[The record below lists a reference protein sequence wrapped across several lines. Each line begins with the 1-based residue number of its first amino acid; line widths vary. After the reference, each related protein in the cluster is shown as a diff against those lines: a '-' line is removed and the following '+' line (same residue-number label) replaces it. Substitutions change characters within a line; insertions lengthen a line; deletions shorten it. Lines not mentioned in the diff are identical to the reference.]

1 MKRVITRG
9 IAVVFLLAQATASAA
24 VIQTAHDLQ
33 SALDAGHID
42 RAFALEVRIIQPPR
56 MRFSPFRAE
65 DKTGIV
71 RLCDHRS
78 DNSQILSP
86 GDRIAISGSTIR
98 APNSA
103 SLIAACRSIRL
114 IAHETLP
121 AADVIPVCVFLRGA
135 FDNRRI
141 ALRGT
146 IRDVFSDDVDNSYAF
161 MVLDGGNQSV
171 YVTYRAA
178 QNACAM
184 LQGYIGCEVIVSGM
198 GEKSSPGS
206 RRFPTRFFSIGTT
219 NDITV
224 VKRPTSDRFDA
235 PDIGEWRT
243 FDPQEISTAGLR
255 RAHGTVIARWH
266 GDTVLIEGPSG
277 KPVRI
282 VCADQALPELNTRI
296 EAVGTPTTDLFHI
309 NLKRAVWRPCGPF
322 LPAKDGEI
330 PHTSLSFLFK
340 GTAGYPLIRSASHGK
355 TLRVEGLVKGHLT
368 DETGNRKILLADG
381 DESILVDCSMTPE
394 ILDRAAEGSRVAV
407 TGVCVL
413 ESDDWT
419 PNSAFPR
426 VKGLFL
432 VPRTVDDVTVLARP
446 PWWTPGRFALALA
459 LLLALLFAVFAWN
472 VTLRLL
478 IDRRSR
484 EVIRAQTAKIESELR
499 IGERTRLAAEL
510 HDNTVQNLTAI
521 AYRVTAAQG
530 ALGDREPETGRIL
543 QVVAKMLK
551 SCRTSLRQCLW
562 DLRNDALNEPDFG
575 IAIRRTV
582 EPVAGDAKLS
592 VRFSGHCDL
601 INDTT
606 AHAILNILRELVSN
620 ATVHGNAEAVSIAGE
635 ARPGVIRFSVSD
647 NGTGFDPARR
657 PGQDDGHF
665 GLDGIQERLE
675 TLGGTIDIDSST
687 GKGTYIRITIEH
699 ESHPNS
705 HC

>member
-1 MKRVITRG
+1 MRKFIVRG
-9 IAVVFLLAQATASAA
+9 LPILLLLLQETALAD
-24 VIQTAHDLQ
+24 VIQTARDLQ
-33 SALDAGHID
+33 NAIDGKLLDQ
-42 RAFALEVRIIQPPR
+42 AFELEVRIIQPPK
-56 MRFSPFRAE
+56 MKFSPFKAE
-65 DKTGIV
+65 DQTGIV
-71 RLCDHRS
+71 RLCDRRTDDS
-78 DNSQILSP
+78 PALQP
-86 GDRIAISGSTIR
+86 GDRVVVSGRTR
-98 APNSA
+98 HAPDS
-103 SLIAACRSIRL
+103 SLLIAACRTIRL
-114 IAHETLP
+114 RAHEPLP
-121 AADVIPVCVFLRGA
+121 DAETVSAHDFLRGA
-135 FDNRRI
+135 CANRRV

-146 IRDVFSDDVDNSYAF
+146 VRDAFNDDIDNLYAF
-161 MVLDGGNQSV
+161 MVLDTGDQSV
-171 YVTYRAA
+171 YASYRGARD
-178 QNACAM
+178 ACST
-184 LQGYIGCEVIVSGM
+184 LQDYIGCEVLVSGM
-198 GEKSSPGS
+198 EESPGPGT
-206 RRFPTRFFSIGTT
+206 RLFPVRYLSVGTT
-219 NDITV
+219 NDIRI
-224 VKRPTSDRFDA
+224 VKRPSSDRFDA

-243 FDPQEISTAGLR
+243 FDPREISSAGLR

-266 GDTVLIEGPSG
+266 GDTVLLKDDSG
-277 KPVRI
+277 RPVRI
-282 VCADQALPELNTRI
+282 VCTEQRLPELNARV

-309 NLKRAVWRPCGPF
+309 NLKRAVWRPCGPSVPPKDET
-322 LPAKDGEI
+322 LPRT
-330 PHTSLSFLFK
+330 PLSALFR
-340 GTAGYPLIRSASHGK
+340 GTAGYPLIRSMSHGNI
-355 TLRVEGLVKGHLT
+355 LRVEGLVKGHLT

-407 TGVCVL
+407 TGVCVM
-413 ESDDWT
+413 ESDDWS

-432 VPRTVDDVTVLARP
+432 IPRAVDDVTVLARP

-472 VTLRLL
+472 VTLRIL

-530 ALGDREPETGRIL
+530 ALGEREPETGRIL

-592 VRFSGHCDL
+592 VRFSGHRDL

-606 AHAILNILRELVSN
+606 AHAILSILRELVSN
-620 ATVHGNAEAVSIAGE
+620 ATVHGGADAVSIAGE

-647 NGTGFDPARR
+647 NGTGFDPVHR

-687 GKGTYIRITIEH
+687 GKGTYIFRVWHNEW
-699 ESHPNS
+699 SG
-705 HC
+705 